1 MTSLPR
7 ITVREVM
14 TGDPV
19 EIDGMASLGEALKLM
34 AERNISALV
43 VRRRDE
49 RDEYGL
55 LLVSDVAQEIISKGR
70 PSSRTNVYEVMQKPA
85 PAVDAEMDIRY
96 AIRQMSRFGLTHCL
110 VVEARQLAGIVT
122 LRDLTMRYITTAES
136 ASGEA

>member
-14 TGDPV
+14 TGVPV
-19 EIDGMASLGEALKLM
+19 EIDGMASLGDALRLM
-34 AERNISALV
+34 EDHNISALV

-55 LLVSDVAQEIISKGR
+55 LLVSDVAQEIINKGR

-85 PAVDAEMDIRY
+85 PGVDAEMDIRY
-96 AIRQMSRFGLTHCL
+96 ALRQMSRFGLTHCV
-110 VVEARQLAGIVT
+110 VVEARELAGIVT
-122 LRDLTMRYITTAES
+122 LRDLTMRYIAVAE
-136 ASGEA
+136 ATSGKA